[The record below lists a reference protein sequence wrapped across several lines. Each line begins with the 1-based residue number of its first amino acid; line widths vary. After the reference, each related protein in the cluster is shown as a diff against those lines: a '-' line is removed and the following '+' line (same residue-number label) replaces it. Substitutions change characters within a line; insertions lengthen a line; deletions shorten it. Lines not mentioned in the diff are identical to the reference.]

1 MNGAG
6 APVELKTFERIV
18 FFCGAGLSA
27 ESGIPTYRGAGG
39 IWGKYRYEEYA
50 CQRAFDRNP
59 GKVWD
64 FHDERRRFVAGCEPN
79 PGHHVIARVQA
90 RKPDTRIITQ
100 NIDGMLQRAGAR
112 DVIEL
117 HGSLWQVRCDWEGT
131 VKNDVDVPIQSRTCR
146 CGATLRPDIV
156 WFDDS
161 LDPHV
166 VRAAIDAMTT
176 ADLLVTI
183 GTSGEVFPAAQ
194 LPFIAMERGIPSI
207 EINPEE
213 TPMSRLYRYVMRGP
227 ASSMLE
233 RLDYTG

>member
-1 MNGAG
+1 MNGTD
-6 APVELKTFERIV
+6 APVDLRAFERIV

-39 IWGKYRYEEYA
+39 IWGRYRYEEYA
-50 CQRAFDRNP
+50 CQRAFDRDP

-79 PGHHVIARVQA
+79 PGHHVITRVQA

-112 DVIEL
+112 EVIEL
-117 HGSLWQVRCDWEGT
+117 HGSLWRVRCDREGT
-131 VKNDVDVPIQSRTCR
+131 IMNDDTVPIRSRMCT
-146 CGATLRPDIV
+146 CGAYLRPDIV
-156 WFDDS
+156 WFEDS
-161 LDPHV
+161 LDPRV
-166 VRAAIDAMTT
+166 IRAAIEAMSA
-176 ADLLVTI
+176 ADLLVTV
-183 GTSGEVFPAAQ
+183 GTSAEVFPAAQ

-207 EINPEE
+207 EINTEY
-213 TPMSRLYRYVMRGP
+213 TPVSRLYRYVMRGP
-227 ASSMLE
+227 ASRMLE